1 MSIQELR
8 KYVFNRF
15 GAACLFCGWDTDADA
30 LTICKLLLAA
40 GHWSDYFPVCP
51 SCLEGTKCSRY
62 VEAAV
67 QPEG

>member
-30 LTICKLLLAA
+30 LVVCKLLLGA
-40 GHWSDYFPVCP
+40 GRWSDYFPVCP
-51 SCLEGTKCSRY
+51 SCLERTKSSTY
-62 VEAAV
+62 FEAPV
-67 QPEG
+67 QPDG